1 MSRKFLLSIDGGGI
15 RGIIPAL
22 ALQKLEQTTRK
33 PARETFSFVAGTSTG
48 ALLASAVAAGIPA
61 SHIVNI
67 YKHRIHDIFKP
78 GKPWNNVRQYTL
90 GHKYDAAN
98 LHKVLSEEFGAAA
111 GWELNDSP
119 IDILLTAKGL
129 ADGKAWYFV
138 KDNPHNGGGTGKL
151 GIVECATAS
160 AAAPTYF
167 DPWPMPAPVS
177 GKLVDGGVGVAGNP
191 VYQACVEAF
200 YYSPGYLPEQTTVI
214 SFGTGRFVRKS
225 DPHLITDWLTWVLD
239 ALLHSPEEQQT
250 ELVARHYPGTTFYRL
265 EPALEMDVD
274 MDDISRIGDLERM
287 GRRFVD
293 LVDWDAMLRGED
305 TPFRVKPLQYV
316 PARAA

>member
-1 MSRKFLLSIDGGGI
+1 MSHKFLLSIDGGGI

-61 SHIVNI
+61 AHIVAI
-67 YKHRIHDIFKP
+67 YKHRIQDIFKP
-78 GKPWNNVRQYTL
+78 GKPWNEMRQYTL

-98 LHKVLSEEFGAAA
+98 LHKVLAEEFGAAA
-111 GWELNDSP
+111 NWDLNASP
-119 IDILLTAKGL
+119 IDILLTAKGV
-129 ADGKAWYFV
+129 ADGKPWYFV
-138 KDNPHNGGGTGKL
+138 KDNPYNTGATGKL
-151 GIVECATAS
+151 GLVECATAS

-200 YYSPGYLPEQTTVI
+200 YYSPGYQPAETTVV
-214 SFGTGRFVRKS
+214 SFGTGRFVRKQ
-225 DPHLITDWLTWVLD
+225 DPRLITDWLNWVLD
-239 ALLHSPEEQQT
+239 ALLHAPEEQQT
-250 ELVARHYPGTTFYRL
+250 ELVARHYPEATFYRL
-265 EPALEMDVD
+265 EPNLSEDIE
-274 MDDISRIGDLERM
+274 MDDIGRIGDLETM
-287 GRRFVD
+287 GRQFAD
-293 LVDWDAMLRGED
+293 QIDWNAMLRGDD
-305 TPFRVKPLQYV
+305 TAFRVKQQQVLP
-316 PARAA
+316 RAA

>member
-22 ALQKLEQTTRK
+22 ALQKLEQITQM

-48 ALLASAVAAGIPA
+48 ALLASAIAAGIPA
-61 SHIVNI
+61 TNIVNI
-67 YKHRIHDIFKP
+67 YKHRIQDIFKP
-78 GKPWNNVRQYTL
+78 GKPWNDLRQYTL

-98 LHKVLSEEFGAAA
+98 LHKVLAEEFGAAA
-111 GWELNDSP
+111 NWDLNDSP

-129 ADGKAWYFV
+129 ADGKPWYFV
-138 KDNPHNGGGTGKL
+138 KDNPRNTGVTGRL
-151 GIVECATAS
+151 GLVECATAS

-200 YYSPGYLPEQTTVI
+200 YYS
-214 SFGTGRFVRKS
+214 S
-225 DPHLITDWLTWVLD
+225 DYQPDR
-239 ALLHSPEEQQT
+239 P
-250 ELVARHYPGTTFYRL
+250 P
-265 EPALEMDVD
+265 
-274 MDDISRIGDLERM
+274 
-287 GRRFVD
+287 
-293 LVDWDAMLRGED
+293 
-305 TPFRVKPLQYV
+305 
-316 PARAA
+316 

>member
-22 ALQKLEQTTRK
+22 ALQKLEQVTQK

-48 ALLASAVAAGIPA
+48 ALLASAIAAGIPA

-67 YKHRIHDIFKP
+67 YQHRIQDIFKP
-78 GKPWNNVRQYTL
+78 GKPWNGMRQYTL

-98 LHKVLSEEFGAAA
+98 LHKVLTEEFGAAA
-111 GWELNDSP
+111 KWTLNDAP
-119 IDILLTAKGL
+119 IDILLTAKGV
-129 ADGKAWYFV
+129 ADCQPWYFV
-138 KDNPHNGGGTGKL
+138 KDNPRNTGATGKL
-151 GIVECATAS
+151 GLVDCATAS

-200 YYSPGYLPEQTTVI
+200 YYSPGYQPGETTVV
-214 SFGTGRFVRKS
+214 SFGTGRFVKQAH
-225 DPHLITDWLTWVLD
+225 PHLITDWLTWVLN

-250 ELVARHYPGTTFYRL
+250 ELVARHFSESILYRL
-265 EPALEMDVD
+265 EPTLSADIE
-274 MDDISRIGDLERM
+274 MDDISRIGDLQTM
-287 GRRFVD
+287 GEQFAAQ
-293 LVDWDAMLRGED
+293 VDWNAILCGDD
-305 TPFRVKPLQYV
+305 SPFRVPPEQSL
-316 PARAA
+316 PRAA